1 MKRRKEK
8 SVNHIVDQSYDE
20 GEYCSYD
27 MYSGNAKFKILKR
40 KQGNEIYTPYIFTVF
55 RNTQH
60 T

>member
-40 KQGNEIYTPYIFTVF
+40 KQGNEIYSIYFYSV
-55 RNTQH
+55 
-60 T
+60 